1 MAEFQYLFTPIQIGP
16 CRVKNRICC
25 SAHADA
31 LAVDGMP
38 GDIERRYYEE
48 KARGGVGFMIC
59 FGSASVHPTSTAR
72 DWNGVELFDDR
83 VIPHLQKFSD
93 TMHRYDVPVICQ
105 MTHRG
110 RRGRSVDLWNRM
122 YAPSDVR
129 EPNHRENPHPL
140 EPAMID
146 ELVESFAAAAG
157 RLRVGGFD
165 GCEIMASAC
174 HLIDQF
180 WTRNVN
186 EREDEYGGD
195 LDNRLRFGMRVI
207 DAVRDRV
214 GPDFIVGI
222 RVTGDDFTERGLDNR
237 QMLEICE
244 RIDATSKLDYF
255 NVNAATAE
263 TYVGEAASV
272 PNMSFELGCYTH
284 LAASI
289 RKVVR
294 VPVLA
299 TGRIV
304 DPVQADRIIAEG
316 QADLCIM
323 NRALIADPH
332 LPNKAQAHRLDDIR
346 QCMGYN
352 EGCIDRIYTGRGV
365 TCVQNPVIGREE
377 QFADLGHCA
386 VRKKLVVVGG
396 GPAGLEAARVA
407 AARGHEVVL
416 FERGSELGGQT
427 LIAKLAPSRRDFD
440 GATRWSSLQCRKL
453 GVDLRL
459 GIEADVSRVLAE
471 QPDAVIL
478 ATGARARRPALD
490 GMDRARVVSGWDV
503 LLGKARLGGEENLG
517 GVVCVI
523 DEEYGHQAPTIAEY
537 LLDRGMQVDLVT
549 SQERIGTFLGA
560 TTRPPLLTRLFGK
573 GGQIFPHL
581 EAAAIRDG
589 MLVANHIWTGAAH
602 EMGPYDAFVY
612 AYGGVRY
619 DPLSEPLKQQG
630 LAVEVIGDAFS
641 PRSLQHAILEG
652 HTYGRKI

>member
-1 MAEFQYLFTPIQIGP
+1 MAEFQHLFTPIQIG
-16 CRVKNRICC
+16 RRTVKNRICC

-38 GDIERRYYEE
+38 QDAERRYYEE
-48 KARGGVGFMIC
+48 KARGGVGFMMC

-83 VIPHLQKFSD
+83 VIPYLQKFSD
-93 TMHRYDVPVICQ
+93 VIHQYDVPVVCQ
-105 MTHRG
+105 LTHRG
-110 RRGRSVDLWNRM
+110 RRGRSNDHWNRM
-122 YAPSDVR
+122 YAPSDRR

-146 ELVESFAAAAG
+146 ELVGSFAAAAG
-157 RLRVGGFD
+157 RLRAGGFD

-180 WTRNVN
+180 WTLNANDRD
-186 EREDEYGGD
+186 DEYGGD
-195 LDNRLRFGMRVI
+195 LENRLRFGMRVI
-207 DAVRDRV
+207 DAVRETV
-214 GPDFIVGI
+214 GPEFIVGI
-222 RVTGDDFTERGLDNR
+222 RVTGDDFTERGLDNK
-237 QMLEICE
+237 QMLEICQ
-244 RIDATSKLDYF
+244 RIDATGKLDYF

-272 PNMSFELGCYTH
+272 PNMSFGLGIYTH
-284 LAASI
+284 LSASI
-289 RKVVR
+289 RNVVN
-294 VPVLA
+294 VPVMA

-332 LPNKAQAHRLDDIR
+332 LPNKAKAHQLDDIR

-365 TCVQNPVIGREE
+365 TCVQNPVIGREDRWAE
-377 QFADLGHCA
+377 LGHCD

-407 AARGHEVVL
+407 AGRGHDVVL
-416 FERGSELGGQT
+416 FEREAELGGQT

-440 GATRWSSLQCRKL
+440 GATRWSSHQCRKL

-459 GIEADVSRVLAE
+459 GVDADVSRVLAE

-478 ATGARARRPALD
+478 ATGARARRPALE
-490 GMDRARVVSGWDV
+490 GMETARVVSGWDV
-503 LLGKARLGGEENLG
+503 LLGEQQLA
-517 GVVCVI
+517 GVAIVI

-537 LLDRGMQVDLVT
+537 LLDRGVQVDLVT
-549 SQERIGTFLGA
+549 SQETIGTFLGA
-560 TTRPPLLTRLFGK
+560 TTRPPLLARLFGK
-573 GGQIFPHL
+573 GGQLFAHL

-589 MLVANHIWTGAAH
+589 KLVANNIWTGAAH

-612 AYGGVRY
+612 VYGGVRY
-619 DPLSEPLKQQG
+619 DPLSELLKQQG

-652 HTYGRKI
+652 HTYGRKV